1 MRTHKISLSG
11 LVVLCALM
19 LSSFT
24 TVDPNT
30 LRSLNDVLQ
39 NSLYKTVLSIDDSGA
54 VIRKDNN
61 GNSFTFNVADI
72 SEIKYENDGFHNL
85 IVIFKKGK
93 VSKGTVGGKE
103 VEGDL
108 NVISFEN
115 KADCDNAIDLFKK
128 IVQRK

>member
-1 MRTHKISLSG
+1 MKTHKISLSG

-115 KADCDNAIDLFKK
+115 KADCDNAINLFKR
-128 IVQRK
+128 IIQR

>member
-1 MRTHKISLSG
+1 MKTHKISLSG
-11 LVVLCALM
+11 IVVLCALV

-30 LRSLNDVLQ
+30 LRALNDVLQ
-39 NSLYKTVLSIDDSGA
+39 NSLYKTVLSIDDSGT

-61 GNSFTFNVADI
+61 GNSFTFNMTDI

-85 IVIFKKGK
+85 IVVFKKGK